1 MTLKE
6 FWNSDQELYV
16 RFETRKQLQ
25 KFFKESDR
33 LGKTWANKDSFID
46 SACTSRWL
54 NARYYKNE
62 CICNNGGYISLE
74 VLKTYDPQIF
84 KENIITFDD
93 IIFEDSD
100 ESSHK
105 DHQYIDFL
113 VAPYALG
120 DTLLALY
127 NSNVKEFAV
136 TKEDNDLHIRIDVEY
151 LEKIVYKLTKVTAD
165 NECCKNK
172 EDK

>member
-1 MTLKE
+1 MKKMTLKE
-6 FWNSDQELYV
+6 FWNSDKELYV
-16 RFETRKQLQ
+16 RFETEEQAQ
-25 KFFKESDR
+25 KFFRESDR
-33 LGKTWANKDSFID
+33 LGKTWASKNSD
-46 SACTSRWL
+46 RLL
-54 NARYYKNE
+54 NTYSYKNE
-62 CICNNGGYISLE
+62 CICNDGGNMSLE
-74 VLKTYDPQIF
+74 VLKTYYPQIF
-84 KENIITFDD
+84 KENIIEFDD
-93 IIFEDSD
+93 IIFEDID
-100 ESSHK
+100 EPSHK

-113 VAPYALG
+113 VVPYALG

-165 NECCKNK
+165 NECCNNK